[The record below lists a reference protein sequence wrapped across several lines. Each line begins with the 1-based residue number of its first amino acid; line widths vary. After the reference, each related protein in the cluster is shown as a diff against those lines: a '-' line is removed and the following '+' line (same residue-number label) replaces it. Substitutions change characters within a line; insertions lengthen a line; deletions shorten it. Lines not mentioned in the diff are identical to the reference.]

1 MVGAAAEEEDPTVIH
16 HPAAEDNAA
25 EKDALKENDQD
36 DDGLRIKKQI
46 LVKVLL
52 FFGLQLSLFLSVLD
66 E

>member
-25 EKDALKENDQD
+25 EKDALKEIDQD
-36 DDGLRIKKQI
+36 DDGLRNKKQI